1 VTRTGG
7 GKRKRKRRKR
17 KRRKPKL
24 SDMLTL
30 KLGSLRSSLPA
41 ETVAVEVAMEAMAAA
56 VVAVVE
62 TNLGSGRLRR

>member
-1 VTRTGG
+1 MTRTGG
-7 GKRKRKRRKR
+7 GKRERRKR
-17 KRRKPKL
+17 KRKRNKKKL
-24 SDMLTL
+24 NVTLTL

-41 ETVAVEVAMEAMAAA
+41 ETVAVEEAMEAVAVA